1 MRILYSQCPDVR
13 LSTCIISLSI
23 TPFNVLC
30 FWRMN
35 QSTNDPVRETAS
47 LLSEPGD
54 SASGTSCPKGIHA
67 IQDRL
72 MNTLALQN
80 ISLVLCVYLLQFLI
94 SFAKHVVEVPAIRL
108 FEVAICTRY
117 YASQGVL
124 HEHIS
129 ESMCKIPVV
138 QDELSVLTGW
148 KFFFDN
154 LPGLLTAIYFGKL
167 SDKWGRRPILSLFC
181 IGTICSYAWIV
192 AICYANAKLP
202 PRLIWAS
209 SAFILLGAGG
219 QRVCK
224 AMQFT
229 IIADNFEQPHR

>member
-1 MRILYSQCPDVR
+1 
-13 LSTCIISLSI
+13 
-23 TPFNVLC
+23 
-30 FWRMN
+30 MN
-35 QSTNDPVRETAS
+35 QSINDPMRETAPFFP
-47 LLSEPGD
+47 EPED
-54 SASGTSCPKGIHA
+54 SASGTSRSKGVHA
-67 IQDRL
+67 IQNRL
-72 MNTLALQN
+72 RNTLALQN
-80 ISLVLCVYLLQFLI
+80 INLVLCVYLLQFFI

-108 FEVAICTRY
+108 FEFAICNRY
-117 YASQGVL
+117 YVSQGVL

-138 QDELSVLTGW
+138 QDELSIVTGW

-181 IGTICSYAWIV
+181 IGTICSYAWILAV
-192 AICYANAKLP
+192 CYANTKLP